1 MEIWIVFDFERPLPH
16 FLLMERLF
24 AIIGILVFCLLA
36 YCLSSNRKKVSKAL
50 IYRAIG
56 FQFLLA
62 LLLLGIPSLGVP
74 GVLGFLFEAA
84 SGFFMG
90 VIAFAE
96 KGAQFVA
103 GPMLDVSKMGG
114 YIFAVQVLP
123 IVIFFSS
130 LMAVLY
136 HYGIMQKVVGS
147 FARIMRFVLPISGP
161 EALASSANI
170 FVGQTEAPL
179 VIRPYVNKMTYSELH
194 CLMVGGMATV
204 AGSVLAAFVQRLSPF
219 VADIGG
225 HLLTA
230 SVISAP
236 AAIMFAKIMVP
247 EEEEVDENE
256 SLKEENLDTKKAN
269 GIEAAAEG
277 ASTGMKMAINIVAM
291 LIAFV
296 ALVAMANKGFE
307 LVGELIHFAE
317 WGHHIVPDSIW
328 KTAQGKLSLEM
339 ILSILFMPFAFL
351 IGIPANDIAA
361 VSSLLGE
368 KIIINEFYAFMH
380 LGEMAG
386 QLSERSIIIT
396 SYALCGFANFSSIG
410 IQIGGIGEIAPERKK
425 DLAKLGIRAMVG
437 GSLAAFSTACIANIL
452 L

>member
-1 MEIWIVFDFERPLPH
+1 MDKLASVLGIVL
-16 FLLMERLF
+16 
-24 AIIGILVFCLLA
+24 FCLLA
-36 YCLSSNRKKVSKAL
+36 YLLSTDRKKVSKNL
-50 IYRAIG
+50 ILRATA

-74 GVLGFLFEAA
+74 GILGFLFKAA
-84 SGFFMG
+84 SSFFMG
-90 VIAFAE
+90 VISFAE
-96 KGAQFVA
+96 KGAEFVA
-103 GPMLDVSKMGG
+103 GPLLNIDKMGG
-114 YIFAVQVLP
+114 FIFAVKVLP

-136 HYGIMQKVVGS
+136 HYGIMQKIVGG
-147 FARIMRFVLPISGP
+147 FARFMRFVLPISGP

-179 VIRPYVNKMTYSELH
+179 VIRPYVEKMTLSELH

-204 AGSVLAAFVQRLSPF
+204 AGSVLAAFVQRLAPY
-219 VADIGG
+219 VTDIGG

-236 AAIMFAKIMVP
+236 AAIMYAKILVP
-247 EEEEVDENE
+247 EQESIENE
-256 SLKEENLDTKKAN
+256 NFDDSSRTDTKKAN

-307 LVGELIHFAE
+307 LVGELINFSQ
-317 WGHHIVPDSIW
+317 WGSSIVPDSIW
-328 KTAQGKLSLEM
+328 AKANGKLSLEL

-351 IGIPANDIAA
+351 LGIPSSDIAQ

-380 LGEMAG
+380 LGEMADS
-386 QLSERSIIIT
+386 LNERSIVIA

-410 IQIGGIGEIAPERKK
+410 IQIGGIGEIAPSRKK
-425 DLAKLGIRAMVG
+425 DLARLGIKSMIG
-437 GSLAAFSTACIANIL
+437 GSLAAFTTACIANIL